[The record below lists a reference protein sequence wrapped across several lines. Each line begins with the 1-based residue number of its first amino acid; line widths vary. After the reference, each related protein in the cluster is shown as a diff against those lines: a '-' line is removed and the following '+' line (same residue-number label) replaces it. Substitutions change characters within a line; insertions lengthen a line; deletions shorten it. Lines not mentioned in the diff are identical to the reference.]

1 MGLGVV
7 GVDVLDFFQESCT
20 ASLNHVPQAAH
31 KISN

>member
-7 GVDVLDFFQESCT
+7 GVDVFELFQESCT
-20 ASLNHVPQAAH
+20 ASLNNVPQASH